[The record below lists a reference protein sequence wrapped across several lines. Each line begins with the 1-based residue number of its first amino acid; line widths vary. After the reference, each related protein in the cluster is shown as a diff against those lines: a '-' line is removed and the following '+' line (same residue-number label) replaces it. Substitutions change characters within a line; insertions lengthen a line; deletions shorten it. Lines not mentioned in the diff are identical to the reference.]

1 MGTGSS
7 PTAVAGT
14 FGNTGGWLIG
24 SGGGSMTTFAAG
36 TQGYTGAAFGPY
48 LPLSM
53 SGSFMPGTPPGTA
66 GSNPFGFM
74 DDLSFGQKYGI
85 QAGFQAIGEGI
96 REYNRA
102 DLEQQSYQ
110 WKADIYKLKWELK
123 QRQIKDRMIT
133 GKKEEDAL
141 RRKYETLKRKIV
153 PTAGKRGILVGG
165 GSVMDILAGV
175 EVTELADRG
184 LLKTNVQKDIYGMKV
199 GQWSDK
205 VEETMYRRRASM
217 TSPGRSAGMTM
228 LSSAMQSGMKYWQY
242 KNSMPGSLA

>member
-1 MGTGSS
+1 
-7 PTAVAGT
+7 
-14 FGNTGGWLIG
+14 
-24 SGGGSMTTFAAG
+24 
-36 TQGYTGAAFGPY
+36 
-48 LPLSM
+48 
-53 SGSFMPGTPPGTA
+53 
-66 GSNPFGFM
+66 
-74 DDLSFGQKYGI
+74 
-85 QAGFQAIGEGI
+85 
-96 REYNRA
+96 
-102 DLEQQSYQ
+102 
-110 WKADIYKLKWELK
+110 
-123 QRQIKDRMIT
+123 MIT

>member
-1 MGTGSS
+1 MGTGSDPSGLSMAINNPGSSMGFS
-7 PTAVAGT
+7 P
-14 FGNTGGWLIG
+14 GGMAHNAAMQQSWGVQSIMPQ
-24 SGGGSMTTFAAG
+24 GGGS
-36 TQGYTGAAFGPY
+36 
-48 LPLSM
+48 S
-53 SGSFMPGTPPGTA
+53 
-66 GSNPFGFM
+66 PFGFL
-74 DDLSFGQKYGI
+74 DSLSFGAQYGI
-85 QAGFQAIGEGI
+85 SAWFQAIGAGLK
-96 REYNRA
+96 EYNRA

-110 WKADIYKLKWELK
+110 WKADIYKRQWELK
-123 QRQIKDRMIT
+123 QRQIEDRRIT

-141 RRKYETLKRKIV
+141 RRKYEQLKRKIV

-184 LLKTNVQKDIYGMKV
+184 LLKTNVEKDIYGMKV

>member
-1 MGTGSS
+1 MGTGSDPSGLSMAINNPGSSMGFS
-7 PTAVAGT
+7 P
-14 FGNTGGWLIG
+14 GGMAHNAAMQQSWGVQSIMPQ
-24 SGGGSMTTFAAG
+24 GGGS
-36 TQGYTGAAFGPY
+36 
-48 LPLSM
+48 S
-53 SGSFMPGTPPGTA
+53 
-66 GSNPFGFM
+66 PFGFL
-74 DDLSFGQKYGI
+74 DSLSFGEQYGI
-85 QAGFQAIGEGI
+85 SAGFQAIGAGI
-96 REYNRA
+96 KEYNRA

-110 WKADIYKLKWELK
+110 WKADIYKRQWELK
-123 QRQIKDRMIT
+123 QRQIEDRRIT

-141 RRKYETLKRKIV
+141 RRKYEQLKRKIV

>member
-1 MGTGSS
+1 MGTGSDPSGLSMAINNPGSSMGFS
-7 PTAVAGT
+7 P
-14 FGNTGGWLIG
+14 GGMAHNAAMQQSWGVQSIMPQ
-24 SGGGSMTTFAAG
+24 GGGS
-36 TQGYTGAAFGPY
+36 
-48 LPLSM
+48 S
-53 SGSFMPGTPPGTA
+53 
-66 GSNPFGFM
+66 PFGFL
-74 DDLSFGQKYGI
+74 DSLSFGEQYGI
-85 QAGFQAIGEGI
+85 SAGFQAIGAGLK
-96 REYNRA
+96 EYNRA

-110 WKADIYKLKWELK
+110 WKADIYKRQWELK
-123 QRQIKDRMIT
+123 QRQIEDRRIT

-141 RRKYETLKRKIV
+141 RRKYEQLKRKIV

-184 LLKTNVQKDIYGMKV
+184 LLKTNVEKDIYGMKV

>member
-1 MGTGSS
+1 MGTGSNPSGLSMAINNPGSSMGFS
-7 PTAVAGT
+7 PGGMAHNVAMQQSWGVQS
-14 FGNTGGWLIG
+14 IMPQ
-24 SGGGSMTTFAAG
+24 GGGS
-36 TQGYTGAAFGPY
+36 
-48 LPLSM
+48 S
-53 SGSFMPGTPPGTA
+53 
-66 GSNPFGFM
+66 PFGFL
-74 DDLSFGQKYGI
+74 DSLSFGEQYGI
-85 QAGFQAIGEGI
+85 SAGFQAIGAGI
-96 REYNRA
+96 KEYNRA

-110 WKADIYKLKWELK
+110 WKADIYKRQWELK
-123 QRQIKDRMIT
+123 QRQIEDRRIT

-141 RRKYETLKRKIV
+141 RRKYEKLKRKV
-153 PTAGKRGILVGG
+153 GPDAGKRGILAGG
-165 GSVMDILAGV
+165 GSVMDILAGI

>member
-1 MGTGSS
+1 MGTGSN
-7 PTAVAGT
+7 PQNFQIGAVG
-14 FGNTGGWLIG
+14 
-24 SGGGSMTTFAAG
+24 
-36 TQGYTGAAFGPY
+36 GYTGNAGNLNFGQTPY
-48 LPLSM
+48 S
-53 SGSFMPGTPPGTA
+53 SGFVSSGRTFMPGGPPGTA
-66 GSNPFGFM
+66 GGPPIGGFGFL
-74 DDLSFGQKYGI
+74 DSLSFGQQYGI
-85 QAGFQAIGEGI
+85 ASGFQAIGAGI
-96 REYNRA
+96 TEYNRA
-102 DLEQQSYQ
+102 KLEQQSYE
-110 WKADIYKLKWELK
+110 WKAEIYKRQWELK
-123 QRQIKDRMIT
+123 QRQIEDRRIT

-141 RRKYETLKRKIV
+141 RRKYETLKRKIT

-184 LLKTNVQKDIYGMKV
+184 LLKTNVEKDIYGMKV